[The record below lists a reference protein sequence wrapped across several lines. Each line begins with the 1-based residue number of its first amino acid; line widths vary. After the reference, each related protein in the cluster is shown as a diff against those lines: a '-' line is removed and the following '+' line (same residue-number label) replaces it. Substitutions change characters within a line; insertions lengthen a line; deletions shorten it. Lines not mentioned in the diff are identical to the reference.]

1 MFDARA
7 SAALQK
13 YNRMAGWQSACI
25 FVSFL
30 RGGILGGL
38 EENIMKIISSPLRLV
53 LGFIALLLALPA
65 FAQYTDPA
73 AVNDLGGPQEFARRR
88 ADLAKQLKT
97 GYLILFARVVL
108 PESNHYREDND
119 FFYYTGIS
127 DPGAVMVM
135 NVGTGDTMMFEPEQ
149 GARVKQVFGP
159 NLLSLT
165 PEQREML
172 GFKTVLPISLLDRS
186 LAFPLGREIDLWL
199 RLNYPD
205 KADGARAETG
215 GDYAQHYA
223 NPYGDPT
230 PGDRAAI
237 RKLAE
242 RYPAAHQRD
251 ATPFIDEMRNIKTPQ
266 EIAVLRRNGA
276 LSAEGDKQAIAHAH
290 PPMYEYQ
297 IEAQAAYVFRNGGA
311 SGWAYPA
318 IVGTGENINTWHYFN
333 DRRQIQPNA
342 LVVFDFA
349 ADLDHMTMD
358 ITRTFNISGKF
369 TPEQAKWYAVDLEC
383 QKAVIALLKPGNTY
397 EQAADAGKAVLAKY
411 GEEKQ
416 WRGFPG
422 HFVGLA
428 THDVMRPTGP
438 IKAGQVVTV
447 EPIVEFPDKQMH
459 FRVEDTIL
467 ITDNGPESLSS
478 GVPKE
483 MAEVEKLVGSAK

>member
-1 MFDARA
+1 
-7 SAALQK
+7 
-13 YNRMAGWQSACI
+13 
-25 FVSFL
+25 
-30 RGGILGGL
+30 
-38 EENIMKIISSPLRLV
+38 MKPSHVRL
-53 LGFIALLLALPA
+53 IALLFLLAGAVAAL
-65 FAQYTDPA
+65 AQYTDP
-73 AVNDLGGPQEFARRR
+73 VYINDLGGPQEFASRR
-88 ADLAKQLKT
+88 AELAKQAKT
-97 GYLILFARVVL
+97 GYIILFARVTT

-119 FFYYTGIS
+119 FFYYTGLA

-135 NVGTGDTMMFEPEQ
+135 DATKPDATMIFEPEQ
-149 GARVKQVFGP
+149 SARVKRVYGA
-159 NLLSLT
+159 NLLAMT
-165 PEQREML
+165 PEQREKL
-172 GFKTVLPISLLDRS
+172 GYKAVMPVTTLDTM
-186 LAFPLGREIDLWL
+186 LAFVLGAETDLWL
-199 RLNYPD
+199 RLGFAD
-205 KADGARAETG
+205 KADGARPEVG
-215 GDYAQHYA
+215 MDYAEDYGA
-223 NPYGDPT
+223 PYGDPT

-237 RKLAE
+237 MKLAE

-251 ATPFIDEMRNIKTPQ
+251 VTPFIDEMRNLKTPQ

-276 LSAEGDKQAIAHAH
+276 LSAEGIRQAIAHAH

-297 IEAQAAYVFRNGGA
+297 IEARAAYVFRNGGA

-318 IVGTGENINTWHYFN
+318 IVSSGENVNTWHYFN
-333 DRRQIQPNA
+333 DRRQIQPNE

-397 EQAADAGKAVLAKY
+397 EQASDAGKAVFEKN
-411 GEEKQ
+411 GEGKQ
-416 WRGFPG
+416 WLGFPG

-428 THDVMRPTGP
+428 THDVLRPKGP
-438 IKAGQVVTV
+438 IQAGQVVTV

-467 ITDNGPESLSS
+467 ITDRGAEILSS

-483 MAEVEKLVGSAK
+483 MTEVEQLVGSAK